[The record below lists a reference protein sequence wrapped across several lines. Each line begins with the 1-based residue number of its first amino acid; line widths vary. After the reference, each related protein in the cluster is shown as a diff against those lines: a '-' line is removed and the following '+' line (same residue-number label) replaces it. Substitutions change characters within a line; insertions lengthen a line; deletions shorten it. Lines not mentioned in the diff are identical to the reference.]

1 MRVLYVANSVSLS
14 GGDNKSLLTL
24 LRGVRTKGVE
34 PFVVV
39 PGNTELCCLLKKEGF
54 PVAVVNFRMN
64 VYPNFSTLKD
74 KMLFLPR
81 LFCRRIIECV
91 AVRKISRLCREWKI
105 DVVHSNVSV
114 LTCGLAA
121 ARKCRIPHVTHVREF
136 VDLDFALHPY
146 PCMKS
151 FYARLKGADSYVICI
166 TLGIQH
172 HHGFEGDHVVQI
184 YNGIAA
190 RGCDTAEH
198 TEFLCE
204 RYFLYAGRIE
214 RAKGVMQLIE
224 AYADFI
230 DCHHDGY
237 SLKLAG
243 GTSDMAYMK
252 ELRQYVATRGI
263 ESKVQFLG
271 VRSDV
276 GALMKD
282 AQALVVPSVFEAFGR
297 CLSEAMLNGCLTIG
311 HNTGGTK
318 EQYDNGLR
326 ECGKEIGLRYT
337 TTAELS
343 ACLVR
348 VFLTDAAEFATMR
361 SLAKDVVAKLYA
373 PDVYVDSV
381 CTLYRRILNIENKK

>member
-24 LRGVRTKGVE
+24 LRGVRSKGVE

-54 PVAVVNFRMN
+54 PVAVVNYRMN
-64 VYPNFSTLKD
+64 VYPNFSTLMD
-74 KMLFLPR
+74 KVLFVPR
-81 LFCRRIIECV
+81 LFCRRVIERV
-91 AVRKISRLCREWKI
+91 AVRQISQLCREWKI

-114 LTCGLAA
+114 LTCGLTA
-121 ARKCRIPHVTHVREF
+121 ARNCRLPHVTHVREF

-166 TLGIQH
+166 TRDIQH
-172 HHGFEGDHVVQI
+172 HHGFEGDHVIQI
-184 YNGIAA
+184 YNGITA
-190 RGCDTAEH
+190 RGSDTAEQ
-198 TEFLCE
+198 TEFSGE

-214 RAKGVMQLIE
+214 MAKGVMQLIE

-230 DCHHDGY
+230 DRHHDGY
-237 SLKLAG
+237 PLKLAG
-243 GTSDMAYMK
+243 GTSDVAYMK
-252 ELRQYVATRGI
+252 ELKQYVVSRGI

-276 GALMKD
+276 SALMKD

-297 CLSEAMLNGCLTIG
+297 CLPEAMLNGCLTIG
-311 HNTGGTK
+311 RNTGGTK

-337 TTAELS
+337 TTAELT
-343 ACLVR
+343 ACLTR
-348 VFLTDAAEFATMR
+348 VFLTDGAEFARMR
-361 SLAKDVVAKLYA
+361 LLAKEVVSKLYS

-381 CTLYRRILNIENKK
+381 CALYKRILNNENKK

>member
-24 LRGVRTKGVE
+24 LRGVRSKGVE

-54 PVAVVNFRMN
+54 PVAVVNYRMN
-64 VYPNFSTLKD
+64 VYPNFSTLMD
-74 KMLFLPR
+74 KVLFVPR
-81 LFCRRIIECV
+81 LFCRRVIERV
-91 AVRKISRLCREWKI
+91 AVRQISQLCREWKI

-114 LTCGLAA
+114 LTCGLTA
-121 ARKCRIPHVTHVREF
+121 ARNCRLPHVTHVREF

-166 TLGIQH
+166 TRDIQH
-172 HHGFEGDHVVQI
+172 HHGFEGDHVIQI
-184 YNGIAA
+184 YNGITA
-190 RGCDTAEH
+190 RGSDTAEQ
-198 TEFLCE
+198 TEFSGE

-214 RAKGVMQLIE
+214 MAKGVMQLIE

-230 DCHHDGY
+230 DRHQDGY
-237 SLKLAG
+237 PLKLAG
-243 GTSDMAYMK
+243 GTSDVAYMK
-252 ELRQYVATRGI
+252 ELKHYVVSRGI

-297 CLSEAMLNGCLTIG
+297 CLPEAMLNGCLTIG
-311 HNTGGTK
+311 RNTGGTK

-337 TTAELS
+337 TTAELT
-343 ACLVR
+343 ACLTR
-348 VFLTDAAEFATMR
+348 VFLTDGAEFARMR
-361 SLAKDVVAKLYA
+361 LLAKEVVSKLYS

-381 CTLYRRILNIENKK
+381 CALYKRILNNENKK

>member
-24 LRGVRTKGVE
+24 LRGVRSKGVE

-39 PGNTELCCLLKKEGF
+39 PGNTELCCLLKKEDF
-54 PVAVVNFRMN
+54 PVAVVNYRMN

-74 KMLFLPR
+74 KVLFVPR
-81 LFCRRIIECV
+81 LFCRRVIERV
-91 AVRKISRLCREWKI
+91 AVRQISQLCREWKI

-114 LTCGLAA
+114 LTCGLTA
-121 ARKCRIPHVTHVREF
+121 ARNCRLPHVTHVREF

-166 TLGIQH
+166 TRDIQH
-172 HHGFEGDHVVQI
+172 HHGFEGDHVIQI
-184 YNGIAA
+184 YNGITA
-190 RGCDTAEH
+190 RGSDTAEQ
-198 TEFLCE
+198 TEFSGE

-214 RAKGVMQLIE
+214 MAKGVMQLIE

-230 DCHHDGY
+230 DRHQDGY
-237 SLKLAG
+237 PLKLAG
-243 GTSDMAYMK
+243 GTSDVAYMK
-252 ELRQYVATRGI
+252 ELKHYVVSRGI

-297 CLSEAMLNGCLTIG
+297 CLPEAMLNGCLTIG
-311 HNTGGTK
+311 RNTGGTK

-337 TTAELS
+337 TTAELT
-343 ACLVR
+343 ACLTR
-348 VFLTDAAEFATMR
+348 VFLTDGAEFARMR
-361 SLAKDVVAKLYA
+361 LLAKEVVSKLYS

-381 CTLYRRILNIENKK
+381 CALYKRILNNENKK

>member
-24 LRGVRTKGVE
+24 LRGVRSKGVE

-54 PVAVVNFRMN
+54 PVAVVNYRMN
-64 VYPNFSTLKD
+64 VYPNFSTLMD
-74 KMLFLPR
+74 KVLFVPR
-81 LFCRRIIECV
+81 LFCRRVIERV
-91 AVRKISRLCREWKI
+91 AVRQISQLCREWKI

-114 LTCGLAA
+114 LTCGLTA
-121 ARKCRIPHVTHVREF
+121 ARNCRLPHVTHVREF

-166 TLGIQH
+166 TRDIQH

-184 YNGIAA
+184 YNGITAC
-190 RGCDTAEH
+190 GSDTAEH
-198 TEFLCE
+198 TEFSSE

-214 RAKGVMQLIE
+214 MAKGVMQLIE

-230 DCHHDGY
+230 DRHHDGY
-237 SLKLAG
+237 PLKLAG
-243 GTSDMAYMK
+243 GTSDVTYMK
-252 ELRQYVATRGI
+252 ELKQYVVSRGI

-276 GALMKD
+276 SALMKD

-297 CLSEAMLNGCLTIG
+297 CLPEAMLNGCLTIG
-311 HNTGGTK
+311 RNTGGTK

-337 TTAELS
+337 TTAELT
-343 ACLVR
+343 ACLTR
-348 VFLTDAAEFATMR
+348 VFLTNGAEFTTMR
-361 SLAKDVVAKLYA
+361 LLAKEVVSKLYS

-381 CTLYRRILNIENKK
+381 CALYKRILNNENKK